1 MNTKFQ
7 ISMGSNSVQSVMK
20 HSFNQVGT
28 NGSSQN
34 NIFIPRKSGGVTP
47 SEGEYITIER
57 RRKYN
62 YNEKK

>member
-1 MNTKFQ
+1 MSTKFQ
-7 ISMGSNSVQSVMK
+7 ISMGANSVQSVMK
-20 HSFNQVGT
+20 HSFNELGT
-28 NGSSQN
+28 NTSSQS

-47 SEGEYITIER
+47 NDGEYITIER